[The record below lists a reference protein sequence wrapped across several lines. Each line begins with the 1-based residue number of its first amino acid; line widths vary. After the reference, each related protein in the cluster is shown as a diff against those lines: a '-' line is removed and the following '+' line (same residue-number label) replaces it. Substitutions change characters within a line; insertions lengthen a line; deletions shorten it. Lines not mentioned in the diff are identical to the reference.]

1 MPYLAK
7 KARTKIK
14 ENMLKILITGGAGF
28 IGSNISDTYIQNGH
42 KVIIVDN
49 LSTGKKENLNPKA
62 KFYLAD
68 VSDSK
73 KLESIFKKE
82 KPDIVNHHAAQLDV
96 RKSVQDPTFDAKIN
110 ILGSLNVLQNCVKYK
125 TKKIIFASSGG
136 TIYGECIKSPA
147 NETKQGEPLSPYG
160 ISKFA
165 TEFYIKSFAQL
176 HGLKYTILRYANV
189 FGPRQ
194 DPHGEAG
201 VVAIFTGKM
210 LCNEDL
216 FIFGNGKQLR
226 DYVYVGDLVRANL
239 IALNKGNNE
248 TINIGTQKGSS
259 VNDLYKVM
267 ANIIGY
273 KKHPIYK
280 PARAGELFK
289 SVLAINKAMKVLKW
303 KPETNIENGLKNTIN
318 FFKNRKNI

>member
-1 MPYLAK
+1 
-7 KARTKIK
+7 
-14 ENMLKILITGGAGF
+14 MLKILITGGAGF
-28 IGSNISDTYIQNGH
+28 IGSNIADAYIKNGH

-49 LSTGKKENLNPKA
+49 LSTGKNENINPKA

-73 KLESIFKKE
+73 KLKEIFKKE

-96 RKSVQDPTFDAKIN
+96 RKSVQDPSFDAKIN
-110 ILGSLNVLQNCVKYK
+110 ILGTLNILQNCIEFK

-136 TIYGECIKSPA
+136 TIYGECEKSPA
-147 NETKQGEPLSPYG
+147 SETKQGEPLSPYG
-160 ISKFA
+160 IAKFA

-176 HGLKYTILRYANV
+176 HGLKYTILRYSNV

-210 LCNEDL
+210 LANENL

-226 DYVYVGDLVRANL
+226 DYVYIGDLVRANL
-239 IALNKGNNE
+239 AALSKGNNE
-248 TINIGTQKGSS
+248 TVNIGTQKGRS
-259 VNDLYKVM
+259 VNDLFKVM
-267 ANIIGY
+267 SKITKYN
-273 KKHPIYK
+273 KKPIYK
-280 PARAGELFK
+280 PSRAGELFR
-289 SVLAINKAMKVLKW
+289 SVLSINKAMKVLKW
-303 KPETNIENGLKNTIN
+303 KPEISFENGLENTIN